1 MRLLKGLKGSS
12 PSPLPRLGHTTLE
25 AIGGWGEGLEDPGDA
40 EAAVVYGQWA
50 DLLYMKVA
58 CLFLS
63 AALADL
69 ALWAATGSVT
79 SLLGPGSLL
88 ILCLMYLDRRR
99 RFRRTVRRNTH
110 GPSTPTVGA
119 GSNVRSPDRATGATV
134 PAGTSSPHR
143 SGGSGCHRR
152 ARGGGEGGGGG
163 KRREGEEREGGRR
176 EGGGKRGGG
185 GGRRREEGGGGGGG
199 RGGKGG
205 EEEALGEAAQSE
217 PLEPVREHLDL
228 FVFARGMG

>member
-12 PSPLPRLGHTTLE
+12 PCPLPRPGHTTLE

-58 CLFLS
+58 CLFLC

-110 GPSTPTVGA
+110 RTEHG
-119 GSNVRSPDRATGATV
+119 DRGRWLER
-134 PAGTSSPHR
+134 PES
-143 SGGSGCHRR
+143 GSGDGSHGP
-152 ARGGGEGGGGG
+152 GGY
-163 KRREGEEREGGRR
+163 KLT
-176 EGGGKRGGG
+176 
-185 GGRRREEGGGGGGG
+185 
-199 RGGKGG
+199 
-205 EEEALGEAAQSE
+205 A
-217 PLEPVREHLDL
+217 
-228 FVFARGMG
+228 